1 MLFKKLWRTMGLYK
15 AQFISMIIMIALGI
29 GVFIGFNMEWVSI
42 EENTNSFFEE
52 TGFADYRIVS
62 ETGFDKDDLKKVEKL
77 DGIDKASRYM
87 TVNAEVKQREG
98 DSVALTV
105 TENQDVSGCLL
116 ISGQAYDAHSKNG
129 IWLSDKYAAVNEIQL
144 ND

>member
-62 ETGFDKDDLKKVEKL
+62 ETGFDKNDLKKVEKL

-87 TVNAEVKQREG
+87 TVNA
-98 DSVALTV
+98 
-105 TENQDVSGCLL
+105 
-116 ISGQAYDAHSKNG
+116 
-129 IWLSDKYAAVNEIQL
+129 
-144 ND
+144 

>member
-1 MLFKKLWRTMGLYK
+1 MLFKKLWRTMGIYK

-77 DGIDKASRYM
+77 DGIDKASR
-87 TVNAEVKQREG
+87 
-98 DSVALTV
+98 
-105 TENQDVSGCLL
+105 
-116 ISGQAYDAHSKNG
+116 
-129 IWLSDKYAAVNEIQL
+129 
-144 ND
+144 